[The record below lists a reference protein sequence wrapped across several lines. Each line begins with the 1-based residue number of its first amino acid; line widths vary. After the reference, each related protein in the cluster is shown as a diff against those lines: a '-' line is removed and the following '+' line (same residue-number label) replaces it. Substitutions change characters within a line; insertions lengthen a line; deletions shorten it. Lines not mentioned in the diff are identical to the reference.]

1 VNAAATNRRVPQ
13 HSHAH
18 IPVAALPAWPHTFGE
33 MFDLL
38 SKLPDPRAAEV
49 CSAIKDKLSQKMLGM
64 VLNDGIMD
72 ILLLLRY
79 QKTFRELLQSDRQG
93 DRKAI
98 RQVVEVMRLN
108 NRWLHGLL
116 PNGGVPFKTNPLHI
130 LLMLY
135 GLSGGLERL
144 TSSELV
150 QFFDDNCPCGK
161 IHNQQVLQRR
171 RARLQNRVSPISQI
185 DSANGRT
192 PT

>member
-1 VNAAATNRRVPQ
+1 
-13 HSHAH
+13 
-18 IPVAALPAWPHTFGE
+18 

-49 CSAIKDKLSQKMLGM
+49 CSAIKDKLSQEMLGM

-79 QKTFRELLQSDRQG
+79 QKTFSELLQSERQG

-98 RQVVEVMRLN
+98 RQVVEVMHLN

-192 PT
+192 AT